1 MPKQR
6 HSVDLPKRDVD
17 ALQAVAEERG
27 VTLSSVVYGM
37 VVRAAWL
44 AAHGQGRH
52 LPQVP
57 AGAHARKGT
66 VNAGATRSVFWTQG
80 RAEYD
85 QCSRVIQAAGSTVTA
100 SVRIQVQEYVANGG
114 DPLAMEWPPKSA
126 WPVAA

>member
-1 MPKQR
+1 MPKRR

-17 ALQAVAEERG
+17 ALQTIAEQRE
-27 VTLSSVVYGM
+27 VTLSSIVYGM

-57 AGAHARKGT
+57 TSAHARKGT
-66 VNAGATRSVFWTQG
+66 VNEPETRSVFWTQG
-80 RAEYD
+80 QVEYED
-85 QCSRVIQAAGSTVTA
+85 CARVIRAAGSTVTA

-126 WPVAA
+126 WQVAA